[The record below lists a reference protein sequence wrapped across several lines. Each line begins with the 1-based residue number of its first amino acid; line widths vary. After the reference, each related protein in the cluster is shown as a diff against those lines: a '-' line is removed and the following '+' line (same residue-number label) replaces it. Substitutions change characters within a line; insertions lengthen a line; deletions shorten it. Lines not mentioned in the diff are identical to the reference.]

1 MQRVPTGCSPR
12 PLHSAWTTPLALLTS
27 IALAFSLV
35 GCGSFQSSATKSSE
49 PGITATKD
57 ASDSPEANSVSSQQS
72 LLAEAQEDPAVSTQ
86 QIEILKQVEIVFA
99 DYESAMERMFSCME
113 AANVKVNRNGTT
125 SREGAT
131 VLDYTFDTSDTSDQA
146 YADCHNEHAKYID
159 FYWQT
164 STPEGISYNARRAEE
179 LAPAMRACLENLGA
193 DVPLSASFKDLE
205 RLATEYIAK
214 MFETDDPSY
223 DCYERIGYS
232 TWNG

>member
-1 MQRVPTGCSPR
+1 MQRVPTGRSPR
-12 PLHSAWTTPLALLTS
+12 PLHSIWTTLLALPTS
-27 IALAFSLV
+27 IALAFSLA
-35 GCGSFQSSATKSSE
+35 GCSSFQSSATKSSE
-49 PGITATKD
+49 TGTTATKG
-57 ASDSPEANSVSSQQS
+57 ASVSPAVSSVSSQQS
-72 LLAEAQEDPAVSTQ
+72 LLAEAQDDPAVSTQ
-86 QIEILKQVEIVFA
+86 QIEILKQAEIVFA

-113 AANVKVNRNGTT
+113 AANIKVNRNGTT

-131 VLDYTFDTSDTSDQA
+131 VLDYTFDTSDTSDQI

-164 STPEGISYNARRAEE
+164 STPEGISYNARRAEA
-179 LAPAMRACLENLGA
+179 LAPAMRTCLENLGA
-193 DVPLSASFKDLE
+193 DVPPGASFKDMD

-223 DCYERIGYS
+223 DCYETIGYN